1 MERSTPAGVEPD
13 RPSLNFKGELSFF
26 GIACGWRDR
35 AGGSDI
41 TSAPA
46 SLARGA
52 RYRRPGKHGPPGM
65 AVQDVAVRETGTES
79 VSNLKIPYKRR
90 LIVSV
95 SSVSGYLLYCPTL
108 SKEKRRFFQL
118 WLRFETRVLAALLMI
133 SLLARHSWPRS
144 CRYWHRLNNNLPAC
158 PSARY

>member
-79 VSNLKIPYKRR
+79 VSNLKIPVQEAPDRFCQLCVR
-90 LIVSV
+90 VPSVLSNIV
-95 SSVSGYLLYCPTL
+95 
-108 SKEKRRFFQL
+108 
-118 WLRFETRVLAALLMI
+118 
-133 SLLARHSWPRS
+133 
-144 CRYWHRLNNNLPAC
+144 
-158 PSARY
+158 